1 MNKLKKSDKKTILSL
16 SWRDI
21 RSSKSGGAEVH
32 THKML
37 SRIDKSKYRVI
48 HISVFEK
55 DFPAKEMIDGVMYLR
70 KGNAI
75 TVIIKAWL
83 FYLTNRKNID
93 IVIDQC
99 NTHRFFTPFWVNKK
113 KRVFYIHQLTREI
126 WDINARFPFNVIG
139 KASENMMLR
148 LNRHDDVITVSEDTK
163 RELVYLGFDGDI
175 RIIHNGVSFTPWDK
189 SRWLPKEENPTFIY
203 VGRYS
208 AYKGIN
214 VAIEALGKIKKDYPS
229 AKLWILGKKDEE
241 FINRE
246 LLPVC
251 KKYSLKWGEDI
262 IPWGFVS
269 EEEKLNLLSRAH
281 ALVFPSIREGWGIP
295 VTEAGCVG
303 TPCIA
308 FNSPGIAEAVDYGK
322 AGYLCDKN
330 DSDTVAGLMRRIIEN
345 ETEYDQKRNK
355 AYEFS
360 SGFTWDKSGKDFE
373 EFMDSKI
380 NK

>member
-1 MNKLKKSDKKTILSL
+1 MDKLKKSNKKTILSL

-32 THKML
+32 THEML

-55 DFPAKEMIDGVMYLR
+55 NLPAKEIIDGVMYLR

-75 TVIIKAWL
+75 TVIINAWL

-99 NTHRFFTPFWVNKK
+99 NTHRFFTPFWVCRK

-126 WDINARFPFNVIG
+126 WDINAGFPFNVIG

-163 RELVYLGFDGDI
+163 RELVDLGFDGDI
-175 RIIHNGVSFTPWDK
+175 KIIHNGVSFKPWDK
-189 SRWLPKEENPTFIY
+189 SQWLDKEVDPTFIY

-251 KKYSLKWGEDI
+251 KKYSLNWGEDI
-262 IPWGFVS
+262 VSWGFVS

-330 DSDTVAGLMRRIIEN
+330 DSDHVAGSMRRVIEN
-345 ETEYDQKRNK
+345 KSEYDLIRNK

-360 SGFTWDKSGKDFE
+360 SGFTWDKSGRDFE
-373 EFMDSKI
+373 DFIDSKI